1 VSPAHSGIVPPEL
14 LTSSSLFKGL
24 DERELKLVS
33 ASLTR
38 RVVKRGGIIYQEGD
52 AGEEMYILVSG
63 SAEAWIQSSDGKPHQ
78 LFEVKPGGFFGEM
91 SIIADEKHPTTLTA
105 ADDLELLILKRADF
119 HRIVFEHA
127 LVGIKILRAM
137 IAVQNTQL
145 EQSSRQLGDLMRW
158 GATAQQRVICDELT
172 GLYNRRFLQQTA
184 AEHFKDGAVRLRP
197 LSLLML
203 DLDKIHLINDRYGTR
218 AGDLVFIATGE
229 ELRSVTRPSDI
240 CARLSGDEFAVLLPD
255 TNAEGASIVAERI
268 RSALEQRKIP
278 IPSHGTS
285 KTDIMVS
292 TSIGISSA
300 PLHAD
305 SWTNLYRTADNA
317 LLRSKNLGRNRVEVA
332 Q

>member
-1 VSPAHSGIVPPEL
+1 
-14 LTSSSLFKGL
+14 L
-24 DERELKLVS
+24 DEGELKLVS
-33 ASLTR
+33 ASFSKR
-38 RVVKRGGIIYQEGD
+38 AVKQGGTLYKEGD

-63 SAEAWIQSSDGKPHQ
+63 SAEAWVQSSEGKPHQ
-78 LFEVKPGGFFGEM
+78 LFEVKSGGFFGEM
-91 SIIADEKHPTTLTA
+91 SIISGEKRPTALTA
-105 ADDLELLILKRADF
+105 SADLELLVLKRADF

-127 LVGIKILRAM
+127 TVGIKILRAM
-137 IAVQNTQL
+137 IDVQNTQL

-158 GATAQQRVICDELT
+158 GEAAQQRVICDELT

-184 AEHFKDGAVRLRP
+184 TDHFKDGAVRLRP

-203 DLDKIHLINDRYGTR
+203 DLDKIHAINDRYGTK
-218 AGDLVFIATGE
+218 AGDLVFIAAGE

-278 IPSHGTS
+278 IPNGGTS
-285 KTDIMVS
+285 KTDVTIS

>member
-1 VSPAHSGIVPPEL
+1 MSPVRTGLVSPQLFADSP
-14 LTSSSLFKGL
+14 LFKGL
-24 DERELKLVS
+24 DEGELKLV
-33 ASLTR
+33 AGSLTKR
-38 RVVKRGGIIYQEGD
+38 TVKQGGTLYKEGD
-52 AGEEMYILVSG
+52 DGEEMYILVSG
-63 SAEAWIQSSDGKPHQ
+63 SAEAWVQSSEGKPHQ
-78 LFEVKPGGFFGEM
+78 VFEVKPGGFFGEM
-91 SIIADEKHPTTLTA
+91 SIISGESRPTSLTA
-105 ADDLELLILKRADF
+105 AADLELLVLKRDNF

-127 LVGIKILRAM
+127 EVGIKILKAM
-137 IAVQNTQL
+137 IGVQSSWL

-158 GATAQQRVICDELT
+158 GEVAQQRVICDELT
-172 GLYNRRFLQQTA
+172 GLYNRNFLQQTA
-184 AEHFKDGAVRLRP
+184 TDHFKGDAVHLRP

-203 DLDKIHLINDRYGTR
+203 DLDKIHVINDRYGTK
-218 AGDLVFIATGE
+218 AGDLVFIATGQ

-278 IPSHGTS
+278 IPSEGTS
-285 KTDIMVS
+285 KTDISVS
-292 TSIGISSA
+292 TSIGIASA

-305 SWTNLYRTADNA
+305 SWTSLYRTADTA